1 MTVVELQANVF
12 KAMAH
17 PARIKILV
25 LLGNE
30 KQCVCDIAR
39 MIDEPQPLVSRSLNA
54 LKQAGLV
61 EAKKNGTKACYRLK
75 SPEVV
80 KMLESTTNIIR
91 KQNADLVQVLQ
102 QKNTGGKNG

>member
-17 PARIKILV
+17 KARVKILV
-25 LLGNE
+25 LLRDE

-39 MIDEPQPLVSRSLNA
+39 MINEPQPLVSRSLNA

-61 EAKKNGTKACYRLK
+61 EAKKSGTKACYRLK
-75 SPEVV
+75 SYEVV
-80 KMLESTTNIIR
+80 KLLDAATNIIK
-91 KQNADLVQVLQ
+91 KQNEDMI
-102 QKNTGGKNG
+102 